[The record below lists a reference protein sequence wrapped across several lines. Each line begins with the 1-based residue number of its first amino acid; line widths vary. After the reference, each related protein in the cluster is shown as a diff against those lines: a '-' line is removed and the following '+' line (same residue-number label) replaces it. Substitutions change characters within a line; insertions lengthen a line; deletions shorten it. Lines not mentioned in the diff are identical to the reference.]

1 MLHLTKTESSVL
13 LTLFKD
19 FSTNYNANTLAKKI
33 SITRAGSLKIL
44 KQFKEKGLIKGKHFG
59 KASFYKLKLEDQ
71 YVKNVME
78 TMLMAEA
85 REKAARW
92 LFEFKNIFPHV
103 EIVIIFGSAIRDYE
117 KANDID
123 VVLVFSQHDLKKVN
137 EFISSKNRILPKR
150 IHPIIQSPADLEKNL
165 NSGDEVLLNA
175 LKFGYILYGYRELME
190 VVQGVTRF

>member
-1 MLHLTKTESSVL
+1 MLHLTKTESKVL

-19 FSTNYNANTLAKKI
+19 FSINYNANTLAKKI
-33 SITRAGSLKIL
+33 GITRAGALKIL
-44 KQFKEKGLIKGKHFG
+44 KQFKEKGLIKGKLFG

-85 REKAARW
+85 RERAARW

-103 EIVIIFGSAIRDYE
+103 EIVIIFGSAIKNYE

-123 VVLVFSQHDLKKVN
+123 VVLVFNAESLKEVN
-137 EFISSKNRILPKR
+137 EFIASKNKILPKR
-150 IHPIIQSPADLEKNL
+150 LHPIIQTPADIGKNL
-165 NSGDEVLLNA
+165 NSGNEVLLNA
-175 LKFGYILYGYRELME
+175 LRFGYVLSGYRKLIG
-190 VVQGVTRF
+190 VIQDVTRF